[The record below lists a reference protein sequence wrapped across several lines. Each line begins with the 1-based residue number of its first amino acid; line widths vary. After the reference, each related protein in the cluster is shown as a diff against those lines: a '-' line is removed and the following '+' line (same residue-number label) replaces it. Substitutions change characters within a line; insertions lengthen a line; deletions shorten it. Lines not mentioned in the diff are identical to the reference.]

1 MYIKKLKISKDSEII
16 REINFK
22 NGLNLIVDNTP
33 IGNQKLTGNNVG
45 KTTVLKL
52 IYFCL
57 GGKDSEIYT
66 DKENS
71 KSVYND
77 IKNFLVDNNVL
88 ITLILV
94 DDLDD
99 EQSKKIVIERNFLS
113 GSKTIR
119 KINGNQIIKKDFE
132 RELSKLIFPN
142 HSVEKPTFKQLISHN
157 IRYKDDSIENTIKTL
172 NKYSTEIEYE
182 ALYLYLLGCSFDKG
196 AEKQAISSKINQ
208 EKLYKER
215 LEKTRNKNSYEV
227 MLSIIESEILELNKK
242 KSLLNLNENFE
253 LDLKNLNQ
261 IKYKINKHS
270 SVVTKLEIR
279 RDIILEA
286 QSEMKKNI
294 SKIDLN
300 QLKNLYAEAKEYVSK
315 IHKTFEELVKYHN
328 NMIIEKINFITKELP
343 SLIEKINSE
352 KNMIKI
358 LLEEERVLSQKISK
372 SDSFE
377 DLENIISSIN
387 DKYRLKGEYES
398 IISQI
403 NEVDNNINN
412 LEDELKDINQY
423 LYSDKFQDN
432 LKIQINKFNR
442 YFSEIS
448 NELYGEKY
456 GLSFEKSRNKKTNKP
471 VYTFNAFNLNMSSGK
486 KQGEILCFDLAY
498 IKFANDE
505 GIPCLKFLLNDKK
518 ELMHDNQLINVS
530 NFVEKEKIQLIVSIL
545 KDKLPVD
552 IFNKSNIA
560 IELSQEE
567 KLFKI
572 K

>member
-94 DDLDD
+94 EDLDD

-113 GSKTIR
+113 GSKAIR

-142 HSVEKPTFKQLISHN
+142 HSVEKPSFKQLISHN

-253 LDLKNLNQ
+253 LDLKNLNK

-315 IHKTFEELVKYHN
+315 IHKTFEELVAYHN

-343 SLIEKINSE
+343 SLIEKINAE

-358 LLEEERVLSQKISK
+358 LLEEERVLSKKISK

-423 LYSDKFQDN
+423 LYSDKFQEN

-471 VYTFNAFNLNMSSGK
+471 VYIFSAFNLNMSSGK

-505 GIPCLKFLLNDKK
+505 NIPCLKFLLNDKK

-552 IFNKSNIA
+552 IFNKSNVA

>member
-1 MYIKKLKISKDSEII
+1 
-16 REINFK
+16 
-22 NGLNLIVDNTP
+22 
-33 IGNQKLTGNNVG
+33 
-45 KTTVLKL
+45 
-52 IYFCL
+52 
-57 GGKDSEIYT
+57 
-66 DKENS
+66 
-71 KSVYND
+71 
-77 IKNFLVDNNVL
+77 
-88 ITLILV
+88 
-94 DDLDD
+94 
-99 EQSKKIVIERNFLS
+99 
-113 GSKTIR
+113 
-119 KINGNQIIKKDFE
+119 
-132 RELSKLIFPN
+132 
-142 HSVEKPTFKQLISHN
+142 
-157 IRYKDDSIENTIKTL
+157 
-172 NKYSTEIEYE
+172 
-182 ALYLYLLGCSFDKG
+182 
-196 AEKQAISSKINQ
+196 
-208 EKLYKER
+208 
-215 LEKTRNKNSYEV
+215 
-227 MLSIIESEILELNKK
+227 
-242 KSLLNLNENFE
+242 
-253 LDLKNLNQ
+253 
-261 IKYKINKHS
+261 
-270 SVVTKLEIR
+270 
-279 RDIILEA
+279 
-286 QSEMKKNI
+286 MKKNI

-315 IHKTFEELVKYHN
+315 IHKTFEELVAYHN

-358 LLEEERVLSQKISK
+358 LLEEERVLSKKISK

-423 LYSDKFQDN
+423 LYSDKFQEN

-471 VYTFNAFNLNMSSGK
+471 VYIFSAFNLNMSSGK

-505 GIPCLKFLLNDKK
+505 NIPCLKFLLNDKK

-552 IFNKSNIA
+552 IFNKSNVA

>member
-1 MYIKKLKISKDSEII
+1 MYIKKLKISKYSEII

-132 RELSKLIFPN
+132 RGLSKLIFPN

-300 QLKNLYAEAKEYVSK
+300 QLKNLYAEAEEYVSK

>member
-1 MYIKKLKISKDSEII
+1 MYIKKLKISKYSEII

-300 QLKNLYAEAKEYVSK
+300 QLKNLYAEAEEYVSK